1 MSGEERARN
10 EHVAG
15 GDRRHSDE
23 REHEA
28 HTTDEVRFAVTD
40 HVAYVTIDRQHV
52 RNAVD
57 EKTRLR
63 CNEIWDQVE
72 ADPSVRAVVIT
83 GAGDKA
89 FCAGADMSSGG
100 VGKTGVDYWA
110 DLDANGFA
118 GLSLRRTLDVPVI
131 ARVNGYAMGGGMEI
145 VLGADIVIAS
155 STASFG
161 LTEPRVGRLPL
172 DGGIVSL
179 VRRIPHTQAMSI
191 LLTGRRVYAGEL
203 HRMGL
208 VNEVAEPA
216 DLDATVERWLDD
228 IRGCA
233 PTSLRAIKQIVNR
246 TEHLTAEEARN
257 VRLPALVE
265 ALESPNATEGVA
277 AFQDKREPKW
287 SDR

>member
-1 MSGEERARN
+1 MT
-10 EHVAG
+10 G
-15 GDRRHSDE
+15 G
-23 REHEA
+23 
-28 HTTDEVRFAVTD
+28 TVDEVRLGIAG
-40 HVAYVTIDRQHV
+40 HVARVTIDRQHV

-57 EKTRLR
+57 EKARLR
-63 CNEIWDQVE
+63 CNEIWERIE

-83 GAGDKA
+83 GAGDRA
-89 FCAGADMSSGG
+89 FCAGADMSADG
-100 VGKTGVDYWA
+100 VGKTGLDYWA

-131 ARVNGYAMGGGMEI
+131 ARVNGHAMGGGMEI
-145 VLGADIVIAS
+145 VLGADIVVAS
-155 STASFG
+155 STATFG

-191 LLTGRRVYAGEL
+191 LLTGRRVSADEL

-208 VNEVAEPA
+208 VNEVVDPA
-216 DLDATVERWLDD
+216 GLDDAVERWLGE
-228 IRGCA
+228 ILACA

-246 TEHLTAEEARN
+246 TGHMTAAEARN
-257 VRLPALVE
+257 ARLPALVE
-265 ALESPNATEGVA
+265 ALHSPNATEGVR
-277 AFQDKREPKW
+277 AFQQKREPTW

>member
-1 MSGEERARN
+1 MTG
-10 EHVAG
+10 V
-15 GDRRHSDE
+15 
-23 REHEA
+23 
-28 HTTDEVRFAVTD
+28 DEVRLQITD

-63 CNEIWDQVE
+63 CNEIWEQLE
-72 ADPSVRAVVIT
+72 NDPGVRAVVVT
-83 GAGDKA
+83 GAGDRA

-110 DLDANGFA
+110 ALDTNGFA

-145 VLGADIVIAS
+145 VLGADIVVAS

-191 LLTGRRVYAGEL
+191 LLTGRRVSADEL

-208 VNEVAEPA
+208 VNEVVEPA
-216 DLDATVERWLDD
+216 DLDAAVGRWVDD
-228 IRGCA
+228 IRACA
-233 PTSLRAIKQIVNR
+233 PTSLRAIKQIVSR
-246 TEHLTAEEARN
+246 TEHMTAADARN

-265 ALESPNATEGVA
+265 ALESPNATEGVE
-277 AFQDKREPKW
+277 AFQQKRQPKW
-287 SDR
+287 SNR

>member
-10 EHVAG
+10 E
-15 GDRRHSDE
+15 RLDE
-23 REHEA
+23 RDQEA
-28 HTTDEVRFAVTD
+28 PSGEVDEVRFEVTD

-57 EKTRLR
+57 DKTRLR
-63 CNEIWDQVE
+63 CNELWERIE

-83 GAGDKA
+83 GAGDRA
-89 FCAGADMSSGG
+89 FCAGADMSSDG
-100 VGKTGVDYWA
+100 VGKSGVDYWA

-179 VRRIPHTQAMSI
+179 VRRIPHTQAMSM
-191 LLTGRRVYAGEL
+191 LLTGRRVSADEL
-203 HRMGL
+203 YRMGL
-208 VNEVAEPA
+208 VNEVSEPEE
-216 DLDATVERWLDD
+216 LDAAVERWLDE
-228 IRGCA
+228 IRACA
-233 PTSLRAIKQIVNR
+233 PTSLRAIKQIVSR
-246 TEHLTAEEARN
+246 TEHLTAAEARN
-257 VRLPALVE
+257 VRLPALVA
-265 ALESPNATEGVA
+265 ALESPNATEGVR
-277 AFQDKREPKW
+277 AFQEKREPKW

>member
-1 MSGEERARN
+1 MTS
-10 EHVAG
+10 
-15 GDRRHSDE
+15 SDI
-23 REHEA
+23 
-28 HTTDEVRFAVTD
+28 DEVRFEIAER
-40 HVAYVTIDRQHV
+40 VAYVTIDRQHV

-72 ADPSVRAVVIT
+72 NDPSIHAVVIT
-83 GAGDKA
+83 GAGEKA

-110 DLDANGFA
+110 DLDPNGFA

-155 STASFG
+155 SNASFG

-179 VRRIPHTQAMSI
+179 VRRIPHTQAMSM
-191 LLTGRRVYAGEL
+191 LLTGRRVSAEEL
-203 HRMGL
+203 ASMGL
-208 VNEVAEPA
+208 VNEVAEP
-216 DLDATVERWLDD
+216 DELDSAVERWLDD
-228 IRGCA
+228 IRECA
-233 PTSLRAIKQIVNR
+233 PTSLRAIKQIVSR
-246 TEHLTAEEARN
+246 TEHLTAADARN

-265 ALESPNATEGVA
+265 ALESPNATEGVE
-277 AFQDKREPKW
+277 AFQQKRQPNW